1 MVSELLFPRFSILVP
16 WFLNSC
22 SVVSQFL
29 FPRFSS
35 VAGLERRFCDWRR
48 EPMSEASFSGSG
60 RLCWGC
66 FAAWAGSFGV
76 TGDHLGLPGEIKGG
90 AWSHQKRFCW
100 FHGEETMNSG
110 GGLGA

>member
-1 MVSELLFPRFSILVP
+1 MTLLKVILLV
-16 WFLNSC
+16 L
-22 SVVSQFL
+22 
-29 FPRFSS
+29 
-35 VAGLERRFCDWRR
+35 RR

-100 FHGEETMNSG
+100 FHGDETMNSG
-110 GGLGA
+110 GGGLGARSGCRGPL